1 MRKFFYFFH
10 KSAVLT
16 YFVCLLF
23 LFYGSFM
30 EQIPDEIFVER
41 GDSLDGILMKGLSL
55 RENSTDREF
64 STLTFGDI
72 KSNTVTSFIEDGNV
86 SGQTM
91 GCYLW
96 GVFPIKDVH
105 VQLVEGESV
114 FASGRLV
121 GIYEQMKGVL
131 VLDSVSFENQNGE
144 VVEPAKGA
152 IRGGDYITAVDG
164 QEVNS
169 KEDIVK
175 LVDSAKGEYMRF
187 SILRG
192 NEESEVLIQPQK
204 SSEGSYLAGI
214 WIKDDLAGIG
224 TMTYYTI
231 DKEFGALG
239 HGIGDGVTENLLSVH
254 DGDLYNMSL
263 QRIDRGMAGKPG
275 QVAGT
280 IYFGSKSHIGH
291 LDNNLNIGIYG
302 TLDDEDYTA
311 YSETDHLYEAAHK
324 QDIEIGSAQI
334 ISEVSGELKTYDVK
348 ITEVDL
354 GTKDENKGIVLQI
367 TDDELIELT
376 GGIIQGMSG
385 SPIIQNGRII
395 GAVTHVFVNDPT
407 QGYGIFIENML
418 ER

>member
-1 MRKFFYFFH
+1 MYGTARTAKRLLRFGTACLL
-10 KSAVLT
+10 AVLACAASVAMAVEMT
-16 YFVCLLF
+16 PRMLVPVGHTVGIKLFSKGVVVVKLTDGGTPARACGLRTGDVIVQCGGDAVTSSEQFQSLLQTCGGTAE
-23 LFYGSFM
+23 L
-30 EQIPDEIFVER
+30 EVR
-41 GDSLDGILMKGLSL
+41 RNGDSMTLS
-55 RENSTDREF
+55 
-64 STLTFGDI
+64 
-72 KSNTVTSFIEDGNV
+72 
-86 SGQTM
+86 
-91 GCYLW
+91 
-96 GVFPIKDVH
+96 
-105 VQLVEGESV
+105 
-114 FASGRLV
+114 
-121 GIYEQMKGVL
+121 
-131 VLDSVSFENQNGE
+131 
-144 VVEPAKGA
+144 VEPERNDRGVYCIGA
-152 IRGGDYITAVDG
+152 WIR
-164 QEVNS
+164 
-169 KEDIVK
+169 
-175 LVDSAKGEYMRF
+175 DSM
-187 SILRG
+187 
-192 NEESEVLIQPQK
+192 
-204 SSEGSYLAGI
+204 
-214 WIKDDLAGIG
+214 AGIG

-280 IYFGSKSHIGH
+280 IYFGGKSHIGH